1 MSFKSHNID
10 GEELKN
16 LVSSTIDNIE
26 AGLAGKNKEYV
37 LGGSIKFEVA
47 VVALKEGEGGLKLYV
62 IGLHGKASKES
73 ISKITFEVIDKG
85 KQTGGRVVISRTP
98 NAPK

>member
-1 MSFKSHNID
+1 MSNID

-26 AGLAGKNKEYV
+26 AGLKGKNKQYV
-37 LGGSIKFEVA
+37 LSGNIKFEVA
-47 VVALKEGEGGLKLYV
+47 VVTVKKGEGGLKLYV
-62 IGLHGKASKES
+62 VDVSGKKSKES
-73 ISKITFEVIDKG
+73 ISKITFEVTDKG
-85 KQTGGRVVISRTP
+85 RQTGGMLVIGHNP

>member
-1 MSFKSHNID
+1 MSNID

-26 AGLAGKNKEYV
+26 AGLKGKNKQYV
-37 LGGSIKFEVA
+37 LSGNIKFEVA
-47 VVALKEGEGGLKLYV
+47 VVTVKKGEGGLKLYV
-62 IGLHGKASKES
+62 VGVSGKKSEKS
-73 ISKITFEVIDKG
+73 VSKITFEVIDKG
-85 KQTGGRVVISRTP
+85 KQTGGKVSITRNP